1 MTMIDEFGVTAQIRG
16 LTVTRLQTWVKRGW
30 IRPCLG
36 ENGPVYSDLDIARC
50 ELVRQLRDDME
61 LESDTLSLV
70 LSLTDQVYGLRREL
84 RRTLM
89 AIEMLPEKQRQ
100 GLAAQLASAENI
112 LDGDR

>member
-16 LTVTRLQTWVKRGW
+16 LTATRLQAWVRRGW

-50 ELVRQLRDDME
+50 ELVRQLRDEME
-61 LESDTLSLV
+61 LEIDTLSLV

-84 RRTLM
+84 RRTLK
-89 AIEMLPEKQRQ
+89 AIEMLPDKHRQ
-100 GLAAQLASAENI
+100 VLSKRLSEAENI
-112 LDGDR
+112 LDGDG